1 MSLYR
6 ETDFDMPARLADSSV
21 NAVSV
26 PSPAARAVEG
36 GARVRVL
43 FVIDNMRLG
52 GTELNAV
59 RTAERLDRD
68 RFDLRVVCL
77 GDPGPLTERYRA
89 MGIPVVGFRL
99 RSLYG
104 ASMLTA
110 GLGFARYLRRE
121 RVQIV
126 HAHDMYSNIFATVWA
141 RVARTPAVVASRRWW
156 HSLPN
161 RKLQLGNRAAFRLAD
176 AVLANSPEVARSV
189 REEAGIAAGKV
200 KTVTNFV
207 DEGAFATPAPA
218 ELAASRRAWR
228 VPAEAVVVGCVA
240 RLDPVKD
247 HATLLRAVQALRARF
262 PQLHLVLIGDGPV
275 REPLEALA
283 RALELGEAVT
293 FVGEVRDGRN
303 HHHGFDISTLS
314 SLSEGFPN
322 TLVEAM
328 AAGRP
333 VVATA
338 VGGSVDAVVD
348 GETGLLVPPS
358 SPERLAESLARLIE
372 SPALRR
378 RMGDAGRA
386 RAANLF
392 GASATVAG
400 LERMYEDL
408 LSAAAR

>member
-6 ETDFDMPARLADSSV
+6 KPDPNMPVRLA
-21 NAVSV
+21 NAPENTVSV
-26 PSPAARAVEG
+26 PSPAARVVDRG
-36 GARVRVL
+36 PRLRVV

-77 GDPGPLTERYRA
+77 GEPGPLTERYRV
-89 MGIPVVGFRL
+89 MGVPVVGFRL

-104 ASMLTA
+104 ATMLTT
-110 GLGFARYLRRE
+110 GLRFARYLRRE
-121 RVQIV
+121 GVQVV
-126 HAHDMYSNIFATVWA
+126 HAHDMYSNIFATGWA
-141 RVARTPAVVASRRWW
+141 RVARTPVVVASRRWW

-200 KTVTNFV
+200 MTVTNFV
-207 DEGAFATPAPA
+207 DERAFVPPAPA
-218 ELAASRRAWR
+218 QLAAMRRAWR
-228 VPAEAVVVGCVA
+228 VPAGAMVVGCVA

-247 HATLLRAVQALRARF
+247 HATLLRAVHALRARC
-262 PQLHLVLIGDGPV
+262 PSLHLVLIGDGPV
-275 REPLEALA
+275 RAALEALA
-283 RALELGEAVT
+283 HSLELQDAVT
-293 FVGEVRDGRN
+293 FVGEVQDGRN
-303 HHHGFDISTLS
+303 HHHGFDISVLCS
-314 SLSEGFPN
+314 VSEGFPN

-338 VGGSVDAVVD
+338 VGGSIDAVVD
-348 GETGLLVPPS
+348 GETGLLVPPG
-358 SPERLAESLARLIE
+358 SPEQLAESLARLVE
-372 SPALRR
+372 APALRQR
-378 RMGDAGRA
+378 LGDAGRT
-386 RAANLF
+386 RAATHF
-392 GASATVAG
+392 GATETIAR
-400 LERMYEDL
+400 LERMYESL
-408 LSAAAR
+408 LAAAVR

>member
-6 ETDFDMPARLADSSV
+6 ETDFNMPVRPAHATV
-21 NAVSV
+21 NAVSI
-26 PSPAARAVEG
+26 PSPVARLAGQRE
-36 GARVRVL
+36 RVRVV
-43 FVIDNMRLG
+43 FVIDNMRFG

-59 RTAERLDRD
+59 RTAERLDRG

-89 MGIPVVGFRL
+89 MGVPVVGFRL

-121 RVQIV
+121 GVQIV
-126 HAHDMYSNIFATVWA
+126 HAHDMYSNIFATIWA
-141 RVARTPAVVASRRWW
+141 RVARTSAIVASRRWW

-200 KTVTNFV
+200 TTVTNFV
-207 DEGAFATPAPA
+207 DEAAFAAPGTL
-218 ELAASRRAWR
+218 ELAATRRAWR
-228 VPAEAVVVGCVA
+228 VPAGSVVVGCVA

-247 HATLLRAVQALRARF
+247 HATLLRSVQVLRARY
-262 PQLHLVLIGDGPV
+262 PTLHLVLIGDGPE
-275 REPLEALA
+275 RETLEALTG
-283 RALELGEAVT
+283 ALGLEDAVT

-303 HHHGFDISTLS
+303 HHHGFDISVLS
-314 SLSEGFPN
+314 SHSEGFPN

-338 VGGSVDAVVD
+338 VGGSVDAVVE
-348 GETGLLVPPS
+348 GETGLLVRPG
-358 SPERLAESLARLIE
+358 SPEQLADSLARLIE
-372 SPALRR
+372 SPALRQR
-378 RMGDAGRA
+378 LGDGGRA
-386 RAANLF
+386 RAAALY
-392 GASATVAG
+392 GARDTVAR
-400 LERMYEDL
+400 LERMYDDL
-408 LSAAAR
+408 LTSAVR